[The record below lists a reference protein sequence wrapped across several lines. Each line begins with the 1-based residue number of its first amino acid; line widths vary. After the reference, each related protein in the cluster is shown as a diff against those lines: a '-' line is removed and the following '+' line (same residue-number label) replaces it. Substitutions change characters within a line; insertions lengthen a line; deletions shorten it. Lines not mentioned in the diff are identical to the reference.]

1 MRYLLLVVSLL
12 LVLVSCSTQTE
23 SNTDRE
29 VSLIVG
35 TWKPVKEV
43 DVCTTGSEQVYQY
56 DACQQEGQ
64 YEFIQDTDPDLETG
78 GTILVTEKNS
88 VDQACQTTYQ
98 KIGTWNLAGGS
109 FTLNLDGEIINPTFF
124 ELIPGR
130 LRIGYYESDSLDSCD
145 GDNLLSHY
153 YTEFVKL

>member
-23 SNTDRE
+23 SNTDQE

-64 YEFIQDTDPDLETG
+64 YERICLDLYEHTVNDGCHSSQNVLIRHLYRQHKGSGCIAVHGNIQLR
-78 GTILVTEKNS
+78 LVRKEF
-88 VDQACQTTYQ
+88 Q
-98 KIGTWNLAGGS
+98 L
-109 FTLNLDGEIINPTFF
+109 
-124 ELIPGR
+124 R
-130 LRIGYYESDSLDSCD
+130 L
-145 GDNLLSHY
+145 
-153 YTEFVKL
+153 V